1 MPSDEGAP
9 SPDPLESVGEGPGAS
24 DEEPPDDRRRGG
36 WVLRAIAIVGAV
48 TLLLAYGL
56 RPAARDTG
64 SIPIVPDFT
73 LPPLE
78 DGPAVTAAELR
89 GVPVVVNFWA
99 SWCGPCREEM
109 PELQEAW
116 ERYKDQGVLFVGVN
130 VMDSKDNALAFLEEF
145 PVDYPVVTDPDKIL
159 VDPLEI
165 VGLPQTLF
173 IDDTERALDQVL
185 GGAIDRGGFLVQGR
199 IDFGTLTK
207 QIEELLR

>member
-1 MPSDEGAP
+1 MPPEEGAP
-9 SPDPLESVGEGPGAS
+9 SPDPLDGSGPS
-24 DEEPPDDRRRGG
+24 EEEPPDDRRRGG
-36 WVLRAIAIVGAV
+36 WVLRAIAIIGAI

-64 SIPIVPDFT
+64 PIPSVPDFT

-78 DGPAVTAAELR
+78 DGPAVTSTELR
-89 GVPVVVNFWA
+89 GAPVVVNFWA
-99 SWCGPCREEM
+99 SWCIPCREEM

-116 ERYKDQGVLFVGVN
+116 ERYKDRGVLFVGVN

-145 PVDYPVVTDPDKIL
+145 PVGYPVVTDPDKVL
-159 VDPLEI
+159 VDSLDI

-173 IDDTERALDQVL
+173 INDGDRALDQVL
-185 GGAIDRGGFLVQGR
+185 GGAIDRGGYLVQGR
-199 IDFGTLTK
+199 IDFTTLTE